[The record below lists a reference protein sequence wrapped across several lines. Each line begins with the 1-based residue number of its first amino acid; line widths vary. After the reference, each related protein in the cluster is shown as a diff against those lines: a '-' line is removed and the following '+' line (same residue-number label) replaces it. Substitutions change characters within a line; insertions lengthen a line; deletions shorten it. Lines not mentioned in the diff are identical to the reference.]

1 MKIVYL
7 DAYPLGSN
15 IDNTLLKTFGDY
27 ISYDRTNENNLLER
41 AEGAEVLLINKCI
54 ISADTM
60 DSLPKLKYI
69 GVTATGFNIVDT
81 KAAKERGIIVTNASD
96 YSSNSVAQH
105 VFAMIL
111 RIQNQ
116 IYEHSSVDKW
126 INSPDFCYF
135 NSTINEISGKTL
147 GVIGFGGI
155 GKKVVQIAEA
165 FGMNVLI
172 NKRTLDS
179 TDKRMV
185 ELDELLIKSDYVSLH
200 LPLTESNK
208 EFINESSLQKMKSNA
223 LLINTARGGLVNEKE
238 LAEALNSNIIGGAA
252 LDVLSIEPPSA
263 DNPLL
268 NAKNCLITPHIAWG
282 SYEARQK
289 LLGIVVENI
298 RAYQQG
304 KPINVVNG

>member
-81 KAAKERGIIVTNASD
+81 KAANASD

-116 IYEHSSVDKW
+116 IYEHSNVDKW

>member
-116 IYEHSSVDKW
+116 IYEHSNVDKW